1 MKIVMGIKE
10 GNKFVGMVLEN
21 GTNPL
26 RFATMDE
33 FDQLVV
39 RGGVDG
45 WTKDKSGVYRSC
57 MSESVKEELKAKG
70 LTEAEAIKAA
80 KENFGYDMNLSL
92 FDAMNSYSGSI
103 KSTYAVPYNHG
114 VLVGGI
120 AAVMKMGM
128 IGVNVTIVN
137 IHIIGNP
144 QILNQAKSWFN
155 SIKSSRFDSWSEVAY
170 GAASVTIDIT
180 NNDTFIKFV
189 KQDRIL
195 INPNINKT
203 KLNTSNGALAGL
215 VSVTQDEKMIK
226 SIQNLLDTVE
236 TQKEKK
242 YGVKL

>member
-10 GNKFVGMVLEN
+10 GNKFIGMVLEN
-21 GTNPL
+21 GLNPL
-26 RFATMDE
+26 RLVTMAE
-33 FDQLVV
+33 FDQLIM
-39 RGGVDG
+39 RGEMDG

-70 LTEAEAIKAA
+70 FTEAEAIKAA

-92 FDAMNSYSGSI
+92 FDAINSYSGSI
-103 KSTYAVPYNHG
+103 KSTYVVPYNHG

-120 AAVMKMGM
+120 AAMMKLEMPGM
-128 IGVNVTIVN
+128 TVNLVSIS
-137 IHIIGNP
+137 IIGNT
-144 QILNQAKSWFN
+144 QILNQAKNWFD
-155 SIKSSRFDSWSEVAY
+155 SIKSSKFDSWSEVAY

-180 NNDTFIKFV
+180 NIDTFIKFI

-226 SIQNLLDTVE
+226 SLSNLLDTVE
-236 TQKEKK
+236 MQKEKK